1 MVNSPMF
8 QSQKIKTL
16 LLVAFSTNDDI
27 IEWHQ
32 GIEMFISMRR
42 IKKPYIMFVYDDKNH
57 SLEEKLQK
65 KVIRNSPIT
74 SLYQENND

>member
-57 SLEEKLQK
+57 SLEKKLQK
-65 KVIRNSPIT
+65 K
-74 SLYQENND
+74 

>member
-42 IKKPYIMFVYDDKNH
+42 IKKPYIMFVYDDKNPILWKKSSKKSNPELTYYI
-57 SLEEKLQK
+57 SLSGKQ
-65 KVIRNSPIT
+65 
-74 SLYQENND
+74 

>member
-57 SLEEKLQK
+57 SLEKKQQK
-65 KVIRNSPIT
+65 K
-74 SLYQENND
+74 